1 MVGYLKLKTKN
12 SELYETNYLETLKEK
27 NTKISKFE
35 YYICYYFYEFIVII
49 KYFFNIITVKQIY
62 NAYIFIF
69 PFNLKSKT
77 KHKLKR
83 SVVKLQKLMK
93 KYNVNT
99 LVVSSEL
106 KEVIDFKEKGI
117 VVNKQVKV
125 LNGNGMLPYL
135 IKEILSYILEKK
147 NLKTELQDLY
157 VCMNEPKQN
166 YIKNIYYLSNFF
178 RSINI
183 ITPKINTFQRVVDKI
198 EQGGIITVRNNKK
211 KSLKDAKFIVNF
223 DFSKEE
229 LEKYI
234 IYRRAIL
241 IYINENGVYND
252 LTFDGIQIFNAEI
265 DVSNEVK
272 DFFEKHYLLQTNA
285 LNTLYESTIPKNQD
299 FSKVKLKMIEDKI
312 KIIKLYGKRNEVG
325 DSEFLRII

>member
-1 MVGYLKLKTKN
+1 
-12 SELYETNYLETLKEK
+12 
-27 NTKISKFE
+27 
-35 YYICYYFYEFIVII
+35 
-49 KYFFNIITVKQIY
+49 
-62 NAYIFIF
+62 
-69 PFNLKSKT
+69 
-77 KHKLKR
+77 
-83 SVVKLQKLMK
+83 MK

-229 LEKYI
+229 LEKYM
-234 IYRRAIL
+234 IYRRAII

-272 DFFEKHYLLQTNA
+272 VFFEKHYLLETNA
-285 LNTLYESTIPKNQD
+285 LNTLYESTIYQNQD
-299 FSKVKLKMIEDKI
+299 FSKVKLKMLEDKI
-312 KIIKLYGKRNEVG
+312 KIIKLYGKRNVVG